1 MTLKLKNLLKNHKGL
16 PYHDP
21 QSLREA
27 GVTQFGGGSNIIP
40 DKTDSQGR
48 NTWGDKVGY
57 SDKEGPTSNAAVT
70 KFDASL
76 KGEPRWNNISKIM
89 LRLSDPK
96 QAEFI
101 EYMMNDMGVTDEAK
115 KRLKLKL

>member
-1 MTLKLKNLLKNHKGL
+1 MTLKLKNLLKNHTGF
-16 PYHDP
+16 PFHD
-21 QSLREA
+21 QQKLREA
-27 GVTQFGGGSNIIP
+27 DFFDTPGVS
-40 DKTDSQGR
+40 DR
-48 NTWGDKVGY
+48 VYGDYAAG
-57 SDKEGPTSNAAVT
+57 KEDPTSNAAVK
-70 KFDASL
+70 KFDTSL

-101 EYMMNDMGVTDEAK
+101 EYIMNDMGVSDEAK